1 MKKAFISGTIS
12 AKYIEELR
20 LKLSFIDYEA
30 EYTTS
35 ITTEE
40 KKERIHK
47 MLEADIFVM
56 ASNPTGA
63 NANTFQFEYDLAER
77 IGLPCSLEI
86 DINALIAKKVVD
98 DLLNNEGKSEEGG
111 NEDV

>member
-1 MKKAFISGTIS
+1 MKKAFISGTIN
-12 AKYIEELR
+12 AKYIEKLR

-56 ASNPTGA
+56 APNTTGA

-77 IGLPCSLEI
+77 IGLPCSLEA
-86 DINALIAKKVVD
+86 DINAMIAKKVVD
-98 DLLNNEGKSEEGG
+98 SLLNNKEESEEG